1 MMFNIRVMGLETM
14 QNDENWGDHDIEIA
28 PFHSIEGFLGNIPFH
43 IHSISHIPHGWYS
56 PIPFPEIPE
65 TEASYTLHFTAWL
78 ANFSAADFQRRTGIT
93 HTDETVQHRTGGKLG
108 GRCWFDKE
116 KLVDMDGYGGF
127 RWIYAGLD
135 EACNSAMPRNIV
147 GNGSCSGFCLGCTV
161 IMMVGRNVWCNG
173 ESFVN
178 LLFWLDIWV
187 YPNLGL

>member
-93 HTDETVQHRTGGKLG
+93 HTDETVQHRTGGKIG
-108 GRCWFDKE
+108 G
-116 KLVDMDGYGGF
+116 
-127 RWIYAGLD
+127 
-135 EACNSAMPRNIV
+135 
-147 GNGSCSGFCLGCTV
+147 TV
-161 IMMVGRNVWCNG
+161 
-173 ESFVN
+173 
-178 LLFWLDIWV
+178 LIW
-187 YPNLGL
+187 